1 MKRPVGLI
9 LTAIVLGFIALS
21 QLGMAALMT
30 VTGFIGRSGI
40 HSARPGAPALPPS
53 FLLYFTIGFAIIMAF
68 LATWAILTLVGLL
81 RLINA
86 ARISVLVIGGCL
98 AGFGGLSFLTSI
110 AAMFIHLPTPSNQ
123 SAHLQPIIFGIIGFF
138 YALIAGVGIWWLIYF
153 SRASVRAL
161 FVRPAFAAYGY
172 DPTLPL
178 LPLQKPGRFSHVP
191 VPIVILACLFILSA
205 LVCFIVALLPLPT
218 FFFGVIFSGFASHI
232 LYLMMA
238 ILTAFVAYGL
248 LHLDNR
254 ARIATIVILCLGP
267 INSVFLLLPSGQ
279 AQFNL
284 YNQQIMEKFRIPG
297 TPPTP
302 MPDFTHT
309 YMAFATVLGLL
320 FNAALFWILY
330 RYRGDFQRIPP
341 PPALG

>member
-1 MKRPVGLI
+1 M
-9 LTAIVLGFIALS
+9 
-21 QLGMAALMT
+21 
-30 VTGFIGRSGI
+30 
-40 HSARPGAPALPPS
+40 
-53 FLLYFTIGFAIIMAF
+53 
-68 LATWAILTLVGLL
+68 
-81 RLINA
+81 
-86 ARISVLVIGGCL
+86 
-98 AGFGGLSFLTSI
+98 
-110 AAMFIHLPTPSNQ
+110 
-123 SAHLQPIIFGIIGFF
+123 
-138 YALIAGVGIWWLIYF
+138 
-153 SRASVRAL
+153 
-161 FVRPAFAAYGY
+161 
-172 DPTLPL
+172 
-178 LPLQKPGRFSHVP
+178 QKPGRFSHVP

-267 INSVFLLLPSGQ
+267 INSVSLLLPSGRT
-279 AQFNL
+279 QFNV
-284 YNQQIMEKFRIPG
+284 YNQKVMEMFRFPG
-297 TPPTP
+297 VPPTP
-302 MPDFTHT
+302 MPDFG
-309 YMAFATVLGLL
+309 YSYVVMSSVLVVI